1 MHFEDLTPFTY
12 SEIDERLC
20 ALNVGW
26 LGAGHSF
33 PVVPPGADFVVALRK
48 LVAKPVN
55 LYRGR
60 HQCEFCPSPPPESRN
75 GLLWSTAP
83 DEIMGN
89 GEIHVRGEDGTTYV
103 APVLVRHYVEAHQYS
118 PPPAFVL
125 ACLALASD
133 SMPNTSFERTRE
145 G

>member
-1 MHFEDLTPFTY
+1 MHFADLTPFNY
-12 SEIDERLC
+12 SDIDERLG

-33 PVVPPGADFVVALRK
+33 PVAPPGADFVEALRK
-48 LVAKPVN
+48 LVASPVN
-55 LYRGR
+55 LCRGR
-60 HQCEFCPSPPPESRN
+60 HRCEFCPSPSPESRN

-89 GEIHVRGEDGTTYV
+89 GEIHVRGEDGITYV

-118 PPPAFVL
+118 PPAAFVR
-125 ACLALASD
+125 ACLARTNG
-133 SMPNTSFERTRE
+133 SMPNTSLERTRE
-145 G
+145 E